1 MSPKTAGAGFFI
13 LGISISKNLWYNKL
27 KQIFSA
33 EPCRRAEGGG
43 PVPVKKDVIISIKGL
58 QQDPE
63 GESDTITLVTAGRYY
78 RKNDHYYISY
88 EESELTGLE
97 GTLTTFQIERDRVT
111 LLRVGEVNSQMVFE
125 EGRRHLSMY
134 DTPYGALSVGI
145 NTRKMR
151 AELDARGGS
160 IEIDYAIEID
170 HALAG
175 QNLFRIHVREKGP
188 AIKQ

>member
-1 MSPKTAGAGFFI
+1 ME
-13 LGISISKNLWYNKL
+13 KN
-27 KQIFSA
+27 
-33 EPCRRAEGGG
+33 
-43 PVPVKKDVIISIKGL
+43 VIISIKGVQRL
-58 QQDPE
+58 EDADP
-63 GESDTITLVTAGRYY
+63 DTMELVTEGRLEQDG
-78 RKNDHYYISY
+78 NSY
-88 EESELTGLE
+88 TLSYQESELTGLE

-151 AELDARGGS
+151 AELDARGGN